1 MCFIFFF
8 FFKQKTAYEMRI
20 SDWSSDVCSSDLIN
34 LEDIAAPNCFII
46 EAALKE
52 RMNIPVFHDDQ
63 HGTAIITAAG
73 LINACHLTG
82 RDLKDIRVV
91 VNGAGAAAIAC
102 TELITAMGVPPDH
115 VIRCDRTGT
124 NDRASVVAGKR

>member
-82 RDLKDIRVV
+82 RKLADIRVV

-102 TELITAMGVPPDH
+102 TELIKAMGVPHDH
-115 VIRCDRTGT
+115 ESG
-124 NDRASVVAGKR
+124 RAHV